1 MIPSTVGSKVAASAC
16 RISMHWLGTALIE
29 IYEAD
34 AEDPTKTDLLDQVVS
49 IMRCCKDRQERVK
62 EIENLMRGWQ
72 QMRRG

>member
-1 MIPSTVGSKVAASAC
+1 MRIACTTESTTSDRRAG
-16 RISMHWLGTALIE
+16 MHLLGTALIE

-34 AEDPTKTDLLDQVVS
+34 AEDPIKIDLLDQVVS
-49 IMRCCKDRQERVK
+49 IMRRKDRRERVQ